1 MQNESKVG
9 KFIVFQVGNY
19 LLALPIN
26 EVLKVIDC
34 SSMTNKELR
43 TMGVVRLGHHT
54 IRVLD
59 LHQQLSASDFPQLAD
74 NQPFLVVTRD
84 SQGELCGIPVQE
96 PPNLVELPLEV
107 MQSLPKSERQSGV
120 LNLVSHAAV
129 VSQNEAT
136 TTIFLVDLKR
146 TPNPVVT
153 EVAALPVSPS

>member
-1 MQNESKVG
+1 MQNESTVG
-9 KFIVFQVGNY
+9 KFIVFQIGSY

-34 SSMTNKELR
+34 SSMANKELR

-54 IRVLD
+54 IRILD
-59 LHQQLSASDFPQLAD
+59 LHQQLSSSDLPPLPND
-74 NQPFLVVTRD
+74 QPFLVVTRD
-84 SQGELCGIPVQE
+84 SQGELCGIPVEE

-107 MQSLPKSERQSGV
+107 MRSLPKSERQSGV

-146 TPNPVVT
+146 TPNPAVT
-153 EVAALPVSPS
+153 EAHALTISSS